1 MPTTTRSS
9 TKETTAVGI
18 RDIVSWTSV
27 VTVEMVFY
35 EKSHEYGEEGEVL
48 FVQLRMSEQGE
59 LVPWINDEEDEDRDF
74 EMAEEDSVN
83 EEEVDPDFI
92 PEADR
97 AADEDHVGVQRLAQ
111 KVQMAPTQRR
121 LPTKRRQTSKV
132 NKITTILANPLSHD
146 SLPAA
151 LVIGMIDDMTDLF
164 QHESILDFSVG
175 PLSEAVLQST
185 SQKSLSS
192 MLRNFRVDDLSE
204 VNGARAHAMEKEAY
218 DSVRP
223 SKFINGRWV
232 LDPRPIIFRPSDPA
246 YREIVDLGPS

>member
-1 MPTTTRSS
+1 MPPKTRSS
-9 TKETTAVGI
+9 TKRTTAVDI
-18 RDIVSWTSV
+18 RDIVSWTSA
-27 VTVEMVFY
+27 VTGEMVFY
-35 EKSHEYGEEGEVL
+35 ERFHEYDEEGEAL

-59 LVPWINDEEDEDRDF
+59 LVPWINDEEDEDQDF
-74 EMAEEDSVN
+74 EMAENDSVN

-97 AADEDHVGVQRLAQ
+97 AADEDHVGAQRLAQ
-111 KVQMAPTQRR
+111 KVQMAPKQRR
-121 LPTKRRQTSKV
+121 LPTKRRQTPKV
-132 NKITTILANPLSHD
+132 NKITTIFANPLSHD

-151 LVIGMIDDMTDLF
+151 LVIGMIDDMTDLV

-232 LDPRPIIFRPSDPA
+232 LDPRPIIFRPSNPA